1 MIETATKQNY
11 TFDTV
16 QMPLNAMDAHFDSFA
31 SKVIPVAKKLNMG
44 ILGMKPMGDGVLLKS
59 NTVTPVECLR
69 YAMHLPVSVVI
80 TGCDS
85 MQILQQALD
94 TAKNFRGLSETEVSA
109 ILKKTEA
116 VAQNGQ
122 FELYKTSHNFDGTYH
137 NPQWLG

>member
-1 MIETATKQNY
+1 MLDSAKKHHY
-11 TFDTV
+11 TFDAV
-16 QMPLNAMDAHFDSFA
+16 QMPLNAMDAHYDSFG
-31 SKVIPVAKKLNMG
+31 SKVVPVAKKLNMG
-44 ILGMKPMGDGVLLKS
+44 ILGMKPMGDGVILKS

-94 TAKNFRGLSETEVSA
+94 TAKNFRGLDAEQVSA
-109 ILKKTEA
+109 ILQKTET
-116 VAQNGQ
+116 VAQKGE
-122 FELYKTSHNFDGTYH
+122 FELYKTSHNFDGTYK